1 MYFSAR
7 SFALATINKQKAA
20 FASWGVTA
28 DWNHNEG
35 IYRTLDADYISNQLQ
50 LFQQLYERKL
60 VYRDL
65 KPVFWSPSSGT
76 ALAEAELE
84 YDANYESPSLMLR
97 MKLTQMSDSVASIA
111 QEQQVWALIWTTTPW
126 SLPANQAICFN
137 ADLEY
142 SIVRLSGHSPNAVYI
157 VATSLVENF
166 PVEIT
171 ETIGRLQGS
180 RLCGCKYLHP
190 INASNEMLP
199 FLSAGYVQASKGT
212 GLVHTAPAH
221 GPDDYLVSLEHK
233 IPLVCLINDQGA
245 YNANAP
251 EFLQHKQ
258 ALTDGST
265 LVLAN
270 VQEDIVHL
278 DHIRHSY
285 PIDWRTK
292 KPVLIRASDQW
303 FINTESLKEQAIQE
317 VILVDH
323 CTLHYSNLILFID
336 F

>member
-1 MYFSAR
+1 M
-7 SFALATINKQKAA
+7 
-20 FASWGVTA
+20 
-28 DWNHNEG
+28 
-35 IYRTLDADYISNQLQ
+35 
-50 LFQQLYERKL
+50 
-60 VYRDL
+60 YRDL

-84 YDANYESPSLMLR
+84 YDNNYESSSLTLR
-97 MKLTQMSDSVASIA
+97 MKVTQLSDEVALIA
-111 QEQQVWALIWTTTPW
+111 QDQQVWALIWTTTPW

-142 SIVRLSGHSPNAVYI
+142 SLVRLSGHSPNGVYI
-157 VATSLVENF
+157 IATALVEHF
-166 PVEIT
+166 PVEVI
-171 ETIGRLQGS
+171 ETVGRLQGS
-180 RLCGCKYLHP
+180 ALFGCKYRHP
-190 INASNEMLP
+190 IDGSNKTLP
-199 FLSAGYVQASKGT
+199 FLSAAHVQATKGT

-233 IPLVCLINDQGA
+233 IPLVCLINDKGA

-251 EFLQHKQ
+251 EFLQNQ
-258 ALTDGST
+258 FALTEGNT

-292 KPVLIRASDQW
+292 EPVLIRASDQW
-303 FINTESLKEQAIQE
+303 FINTERLKEQAIQE
-317 VILVDH
+317 VI
-323 CTLHYSNLILFID
+323 FIMP
-336 F
+336 FFFAIF